1 MKIKLIHPAQLNA
14 DGRVL
19 KTNREFVPGLTLPY
33 VAALISG
40 SHDISIVEESVET
53 IDFDD
58 PADLVGITAMTCRAP
73 RAYWIADQYRQRG
86 VPVVMGGFHATALP
100 EEALTHCDAVVRG
113 EAEGVMGQVIRDAIN
128 GRMKGVYEHTAFCS
142 LDRLPIPRYDLIDM
156 KNFFLPVYPVQA
168 TRGCPYRCDF
178 CSVASFFNSRHRK
191 RPVADVVADMR
202 NAGPYVL
209 IVDDNLMVDRDYAL
223 ELFAAM
229 KPLGKAWI
237 GQGDVHAAADETLM
251 KAASEAGCRMLYLGI
266 ETLDREALVQTEK
279 TPNIHTDA
287 EAALMQLKRHHIEA
301 FVSMIIGFDGDTVET
316 GRQIIG
322 FCNRMRVP
330 ILFLYILTPVP
341 GSPMFQRMRESGTPL
356 REGWHLYDGMHSVFN
371 TPALSSEAIETLYM
385 DIQKDLYAMPSILRR
400 TLLPPH
406 LLMILLNLWARKNI
420 QSGLHPW
427 MGNTRWERLLDL
439 MPRFGEPL
447 AKPWIRKISR
457 LLRFTE
463 GRFTP

>member
-1 MKIKLIHPAQLNA
+1 
-14 DGRVL
+14 
-19 KTNREFVPGLTLPY
+19 
-33 VAALISG
+33 
-40 SHDISIVEESVET
+40 
-53 IDFDD
+53 
-58 PADLVGITAMTCRAP
+58 
-73 RAYWIADQYRQRG
+73 
-86 VPVVMGGFHATALP
+86 
-100 EEALTHCDAVVRG
+100 
-113 EAEGVMGQVIRDAIN
+113 
-128 GRMKGVYEHTAFCS
+128 
-142 LDRLPIPRYDLIDM
+142 
-156 KNFFLPVYPVQA
+156 
-168 TRGCPYRCDF
+168 
-178 CSVASFFNSRHRK
+178 
-191 RPVADVVADMR
+191 
-202 NAGPYVL
+202 
-209 IVDDNLMVDRDYAL
+209 
-223 ELFAAM
+223 M